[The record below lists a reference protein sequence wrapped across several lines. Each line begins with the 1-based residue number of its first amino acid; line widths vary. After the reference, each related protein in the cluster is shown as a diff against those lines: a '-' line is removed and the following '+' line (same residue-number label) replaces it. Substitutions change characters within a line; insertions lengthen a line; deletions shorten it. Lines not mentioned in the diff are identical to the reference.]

1 MQQNGRA
8 KDRHRHWNI
17 DPFFQFLALEIVPGI
32 DSEFLKNQPGEEM
45 ALVHSWAG
53 SVRREGHGVEIRSVC
68 SALMAGCQSFL
79 LAALLDHCSQAVFLF
94 PPRSCSR
101 HICGSTGM
109 GPDCAPSGL
118 SQPGEAL
125 AQLSPSPSLRMLCA
139 SWPWRPW
146 QEMGFCAETICYQ
159 ISPGLLACSVYSSSI
174 NFKERLFLGVSFDL
188 EVSVKPTIF
197 NPYGM
202 HCGMSWPDV
211 GFPAVPTQNGSFICY

>member
-1 MQQNGRA
+1 M
-8 KDRHRHWNI
+8 
-17 DPFFQFLALEIVPGI
+17 V
-32 DSEFLKNQPGEEM
+32 
-45 ALVHSWAG
+45 LVHSWAG
-53 SVRREGHGVEIRSVC
+53 SVWREGHCWREGPVLC
-68 SALMAGCQSFL
+68 MMARCQSFL
-79 LAALLDHCSQAVFLF
+79 LAALLDYCSQAAVFLF
-94 PPRSCSR
+94 PPRSCCR
-101 HICGSTGM
+101 HICQSTGT

-125 AQLSPSPSLRMLCA
+125 AQLSPSPSPRMLCA

-159 ISPGLLACSVYSSSI
+159 ISPGLLACSVYSSIS
-174 NFKERLFLGVSFDL
+174 FKERLFLGVSFDL